1 MCQNEMI
8 MRFAGQS
15 KQMSFVDVHTFVL
28 LLFTL
33 VLLEGP
39 VCTSVAAFLDEK
51 HNMYELLLILSK
63 SELLCTVVPSVPP
76 SLYIY

>member
-33 VLLEGP
+33 EGP
-39 VCTSVAAFLDEK
+39 VCTSVTVAAFLDEK